1 MPMKILNPSQ
11 LKQVDEQTIANQAI
25 NSWDLMQ
32 RASATVV
39 ASLLDDF
46 PELLE
51 KPVYILCGK
60 GNNGGD
66 GLAIAG
72 LLKALGATVEVYL
85 IDAER
90 YSADNAENQEKL
102 GHERIRMFNLEDI
115 LAFERDAIIL
125 DCLFGF
131 GLNTALSSEWRG
143 IIDQINAARAVRISV
158 DMPSG
163 LSCET
168 HITVDSPIIRA
179 DRVYTFQ
186 VPKLNLLL
194 PEYGEFAKSFSI
206 LDIGLD
212 TEAMEGQETNM
223 HYLTAKSVKSLVPIR
238 SKFSHKGTFGHAL
251 LIGGSYGKMGA
262 MLLASKAAL
271 RTGCGLV
278 SVGIP
283 NCGTSIVQTA
293 FPEAMVF
300 ADAAELSLRDFNFP
314 TDLTAIGMGVG
325 MGTDELTVRGFAIY
339 LQSLPENAK
348 LILDADA
355 LNILAQQVSLL
366 QALPAET
373 ILSPHPKEL
382 SRLIGTWDNDYEKLS
397 KAKIFASEHQVFLII
412 KGANSVLVCPDE
424 SLYFNSTGNPG
435 MATGGSGDVLTG
447 ILTSLRAQGMSA
459 KDTAILGMYLHGLAG
474 DIASRETGEASLIA
488 SDIINNL
495 ANAFQDLMD
504 S

>member
-11 LKQVDEQTIANQAI
+11 LKYVDEQTIAKQAI
-25 NSWDLMQ
+25 SSWDLMQ

-39 ASLLDDF
+39 AA
-46 PELLE
+46 LLE
-51 KPVYILCGK
+51 DYPDVLEKQVYILCGK

-72 LLKALGATVEVYL
+72 LLKALGAAVEVYL
-85 IDAER
+85 VDAEQ
-90 YSADNAENQEKL
+90 YSPDNVKNQEKL
-102 GHERIRMFNLEDI
+102 GDESIRKFNLEDRI
-115 LAFERDAIIL
+115 HFEGDSMIL
-125 DCLFGF
+125 DCLFGY
-131 GLNTALSSEWRG
+131 GLNTALSSDWRS
-143 IIDQINAARAVRISV
+143 IIDQINTASAVRISV

-168 HITVDSPIIRA
+168 HIAVDSPIVKA
-179 DRVYTFQ
+179 DKVYTFQ

-194 PEYGEFAKSFSI
+194 PEYGKFSKSFRI

-212 TEAMEGQETNM
+212 ADAMDEQETNM
-223 HYLTAKSVKSLVPIR
+223 HYLPADSVRSLVPVR

-262 MLLASKAAL
+262 VLLASKAAL

-283 NCGTSIVQTA
+283 HCGTNIIQTA

-300 ADAAELSLRDFNFP
+300 ADTAELTLRDFNFP

-325 MGTDELTVRGFAIY
+325 MGTDELTIRGFAIY
-339 LQSLPENAK
+339 LQSLAEDVR
-348 LILDADA
+348 LVLDADA
-355 LNILAQQVSLL
+355 LNILAQQESLL
-366 QALPAET
+366 QALPENT

-382 SRLIGTWDNDYEKLS
+382 SRLIGAWDNDYEKLS
-397 KAKIFASEHQVFLII
+397 KAKFFATEHQVYLII
-412 KGANSVLVCPDE
+412 KGANSVSVCPNGN
-424 SLYFNSTGNPG
+424 LYFNSTGNPG
-435 MATGGSGDVLTG
+435 MATGGTGDVLTG
-447 ILTSLRAQGMSA
+447 ILTSLRAQGLSA
-459 KDTAILGMYLHGLAG
+459 KDAAVLGIYLHGLAG
-474 DIASRETGEASLIA
+474 DLAVKDKGEASLIA
-488 SDIINNL
+488 SDIIDHL
-495 ANAFQDLMD
+495 AKAFQHLLD